1 MHRMTWKVSHSH
13 ALGLVSSPFMYRI
26 VFWPL
31 TVINDYPTECTIG
44 NLLVVA
50 ASASRSS
57 AACTVYP
64 CFWTCLWRL
73 YLHQSLAAWLGV
85 CHPHS
90 WLCRSSAGI
99 AFSLHLAEPVDWL
112 LYEYRLGEM
121 CNATFVRLLILL
133 WTGSLIFPKAMHSVW
148 QGLLNNMH
156 AFSRASKKWSFC
168 IHMPEWELCMCS
180 LERNSE
186 NVCMCVSKFQ
196 MYSIYQPHY
205 PYVINEHQ
213 NFQPYSK
220 QFSC

>member
-1 MHRMTWKVSHSH
+1 MIILQSV
-13 ALGLVSSPFMYRI
+13 
-26 VFWPL
+26 
-31 TVINDYPTECTIG
+31 
-44 NLLVVA
+44 LLVISLLLLQVPA
-50 ASASRSS
+50 EALLLVQSIHAFELVFEG
-57 AACTVYP
+57 CTY
-64 CFWTCLWRL
+64 TR
-73 YLHQSLAAWLGV
+73 AWL
-85 CHPHS
+85 HD
-90 WLCRSSAGI
+90 LESATHTHDSADHQLVI

-121 CNATFVRLLILL
+121 GNATFVRLSILL

-168 IHMPEWELCMCS
+168 IRMPEWELCMCS